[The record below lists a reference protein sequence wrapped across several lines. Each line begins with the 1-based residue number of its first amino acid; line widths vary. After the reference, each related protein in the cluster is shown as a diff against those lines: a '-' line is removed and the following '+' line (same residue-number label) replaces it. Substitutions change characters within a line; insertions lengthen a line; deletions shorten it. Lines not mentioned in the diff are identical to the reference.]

1 MKKNIRT
8 LLLCMAVFL
17 IIVGCVSS
25 TPFRKMDAKE
35 TKVAVYVFRPESILS
50 RGTIIGVYFG
60 DEKKGELINNSYL
73 PLEAAPGN
81 IEIILRTNDFVKN
94 KYASMVLSNAKAGDE
109 YFIKAKPGAF
119 GAFEL
124 IKLDASTAMAEIG
137 ATQYYQKK

>member
-8 LLLCMAVFL
+8 LLLCMTAFL
-17 IIVGCVSS
+17 IITGCVSS
-25 TPFRKMDAKE
+25 TPFKKMDAKE
-35 TKVAVYVFRPESILS
+35 GKVTVYIFRPESLLS

-60 DEKKGELINNSYL
+60 DEKKGDLINKSYL

-81 IEIILRTNDFVKN
+81 IEIILRTSDFVKN
-94 KYASMVLSNAKAGDE
+94 KYASMIISNAKAGDE

-124 IKLDASTAMAEIG
+124 IKLDTNIGMAEIS
-137 ATQYYQKK
+137 ATQHYQNK